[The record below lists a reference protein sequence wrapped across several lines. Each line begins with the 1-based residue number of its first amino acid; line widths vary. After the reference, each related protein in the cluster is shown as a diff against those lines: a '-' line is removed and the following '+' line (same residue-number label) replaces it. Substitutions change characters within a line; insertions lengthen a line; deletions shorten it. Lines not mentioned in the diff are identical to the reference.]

1 MSRWHWAAIR
11 DQRSQRAIR
20 GISSPAA
27 VATSSQWEDHRPWD
41 QWVAI
46 RSVGVTQWESDQG
59 IGTRGNLPSI
69 SKSFHLITAAN
80 VGDHPNVWSLSSV
93 LGRNLNFPFSECGVT
108 VECKHQVLSAVPWKN
123 VNKWALLHPS
133 MIFWWLWQ
141 IVNSGRL
148 LEHLTCLVAKKCWG
162 EPSVKTLCGASSSCS
177 HALHMDKHQ
186 NKKSRCS
193 NFKNCE
199 YLACNFDKRLSL
211 KRLLVGWWRQWLRS
225 RGEQTPWWRRSK
237 PGRRVS
243 VPPLY
248 LTFCIC

>member
-1 MSRWHWAAIR
+1 MISIICVFHF
-11 DQRSQRAIR
+11 QSVRSLWNANTKFLVVFRER
-20 GISSPAA
+20 MWSS
-27 VATSSQWEDHRPWD
+27 EH
-41 QWVAI
+41 
-46 RSVGVTQWESDQG
+46 
-59 IGTRGNLPSI
+59 
-69 SKSFHLITAAN
+69 
-80 VGDHPNVWSLSSV
+80 
-93 LGRNLNFPFSECGVT
+93 C
-108 VECKHQVLSAVPWKN
+108 
-123 VNKWALLHPS
+123 KWALLHPS

-162 EPSVKTLCGASSSCS
+162 EFSVETLCGASSSCS

-211 KRLLVGWWRQWLRS
+211 KRLLVGWWRRWLRS

-243 VPPLY
+243 VN
-248 LTFCIC
+248 C